1 MAPIIAYLGTAIV
14 FFALDM
20 LWLGV
25 VAKDFYWSRLGDI
38 LRDKPDI
45 GVAAIFYLGYIAGVV
60 FFAVMPALQSGGLG
74 RAILLGA
81 LLGLFGYGTYDF
93 TNLATLK
100 SYPLEVALVD
110 VAWGTTLTA
119 TAAAAGFLAAERFA
133 R

>member
-1 MAPIIAYLGTAIV
+1 MSPVIAYIGSAIV

-20 LWLGV
+20 VWLGL
-25 VAKDFYWSRLGDI
+25 VAKNFYWSRLGDI
-38 LRDKPDI
+38 LRDKPDV

-100 SYPLEVALVD
+100 NYPLEVALVD

-119 TAAAAGFLAAERFA
+119 AAAAAGFLAADRFA